1 MRYNLTLKSFLLD
14 FTIRTVASASVS
26 LMLLKEDARN
36 IIVVIWQDSGRETS
50 GKFTLMTLIV
60 TQGTLPQDVR
70 CSYWHARLFP
80 HPQVEPMWSGL
91 PASLVL
97 MRTLLCIWNASWSLG
112 LLWQGLWAS
121 NGPLTKSL
129 VHSWEPLGWTDP
141 GVTGSWDSGAAF
153 GPSSRVC
160 LWGWCCLDMSVSK
173 EFVFT
178 EKRRK
183 KKSAVIS
190 SKPLCPVPV
199 SERKVCFPLVEN
211 VWGGGEPICL
221 EQRLLNVIVKYVD
234 SF

>member
-1 MRYNLTLKSFLLD
+1 METELTSLDKTLEADWVYHLPFMSYNLTLKSFLLD
-14 FTIRTVASASVS
+14 FTIRTVASASVN

-60 TQGTLPQDVR
+60 TQGTMPQDLR
-70 CSYWHARLFP
+70 CSYWHAWLFP

-91 PASLVL
+91 PASLVPL
-97 MRTLLCIWNASWSLG
+97 RTLRFTWNASWSLG
-112 LLWQGLWAS
+112 LLWQGLWVS

-160 LWGWCCLDMSVSK
+160 LGGWCCLDMSVSK

-183 KKSAVIS
+183 KIS
-190 SKPLCPVPV
+190 SN
-199 SERKVCFPLVEN
+199 F
-211 VWGGGEPICL
+211 I
-221 EQRLLNVIVKYVD
+221 
-234 SF
+234 